1 MFYCDKQYKE
11 TKLSRLNYCKQVYK
25 KQQEIVAREQYIEKL
40 MFNDYVEAIKQNVS
54 QYDCMTNVFTKAQ
67 LEIGKKYKK
76 ERANLEQL
84 KECIEHQFWSDQKIN
99 ITRIVQGGYETYYW
113 SAEIVYNKQNFELQ
127 IPRMD
132 GINTSNIMYANWGQF
147 KLLKQINESVME
159 CVIQSYEPQDISN
172 YIKATVLSKNTTN
185 SQTGGFYEP

>member
-147 KLLKQINESVME
+147 KL
-159 CVIQSYEPQDISN
+159 PQDISN
-172 YIKATVLSKNTTN
+172 YIKATVLSKNTLN